1 LTREWK
7 RTNEINGLRHFSHFG
22 IAATIRPR
30 HKGLIHAFPAQT
42 PKPCRKAPSDFVSTG
57 RNGPR
62 DERRRRKM
70 KKERRWLKSVLAA
83 SLEPQP
89 ALPWQRGTRRR
100 PEAVKTAAPAIKP
113 RAIAAR

>member
-1 LTREWK
+1 
-7 RTNEINGLRHFSHFG
+7 
-22 IAATIRPR
+22 
-30 HKGLIHAFPAQT
+30 
-42 PKPCRKAPSDFVSTG
+42 
-57 RNGPR
+57 
-62 DERRRRKM
+62 M

-100 PEAVKTAAPAIKP
+100 PEAVKAVPAPLKP